1 MSEEASELV
10 AGLLD
15 ASVIM
20 ALSDL
25 AISVILISLMALNA
39 YLNYRIQIERIRRNG
54 TEERVNARVE

>member
-1 MSEEASELV
+1 MQADPAQLV

-54 TEERVNARVE
+54 TEARVDASSE